1 MIVENVA
8 VDSNPAEVTKCL
20 TSCSICSSN
29 DGRYKFRCCG
39 LLFCSCN
46 CFKLHDK
53 DACDAS
59 RKVKKPIEDKREHSE
74 PTTIYQTEGM
84 SLSNLQKKML
94 SMSLFI
100 ILYIYIYIMFM
111 SVTLISGENVNV
123 RQSLE
128 NSKLRQTLLKLDS
141 CPSSRKKA
149 ALTKLMQDAE
159 FMIFAN
165 KVMSSIGGN
174 GDFPHVPQESL

>member
-94 SMSLFI
+94 S
-100 ILYIYIYIMFM
+100 
-111 SVTLISGENVNV
+111 ENVNV